1 MNALTILKT
10 DHKTVETLF
19 KQFEG
24 LSDKA
29 KTQKK
34 KIVERIIHELAIH
47 ATIEEQVFYPGVRE
61 ALPDVEDTILEA
73 LEEHH
78 IVKWTLSELEKMTP
92 DDERF
97 DAKVTVLIESVRHH
111 VKEEEQEL
119 FPKVRKALDKK
130 KLDAIG
136 ANLEAAKKI
145 APTRPHPR
153 APDEPPGNIVAGI
166 GAGIVDRVV
175 DAGKSLA
182 KKVMG
187 ASPAPKPKR
196 AAPAAKR
203 GKAAPAR
210 AQA

>member
-29 KTQKK
+29 KNQKK
-34 KIVERIIHELAIH
+34 KVVERIIHELSIH

-111 VKEEEQEL
+111 VKEEEQAL
-119 FPKVRKALDKK
+119 FPKVRKGLDKK
-130 KLDAIG
+130 KLDLLG

-153 APDEPPGNIVAGI
+153 APDEPPGNIVVGI

-187 ASPAPKPKR
+187 ASSAPKPKR